1 MPQTQ
6 MNCPQCR
13 QPIIADVQQLF
24 DIGVNPQDKQIFLS
38 GAFNI
43 AQCPHCGYQGMLATP
58 LIYHDP
64 EKELLLTYFPPELQM
79 SVQEQETVIGPRIKR
94 VMDAL
99 PQEKR
104 KGYLFNPR
112 PMLTLQG
119 MLETILEADGITKE
133 MIQAQ
138 QDRINLIEQL
148 LTAPDD
154 DARLQII
161 QQNEAQFDEE
171 FFGLF
176 GNIAQSVL
184 YGGDESAAG
193 KLIDVQNLLMEH
205 TPQGREIKQES
216 EEVQRALQSLRDL
229 GDGLTRESLL
239 TLVADAPT
247 ETRLRALVQ
256 FIRPGMDY
264 EFFAL
269 LSQRIEQAGGE
280 QRAQLEQKRA
290 ALLKFTQEYD
300 DEQAARIQAARK
312 NVDLLLQAPDLEAA
326 LRQNANAIDETFIQA
341 LTLELELARKE
352 GNLDRSTR
360 LQQVMSAIEAASTP
374 PAEFMFVEQLLSVAD
389 DEDALMKMLADQ
401 DDLVTPDLTQ
411 TLSSLITQGQG
422 MAQQEPGA
430 EQAQHNATLQRLQ
443 KIYEAVLR
451 HSMQK
456 NFTGSM

>member
-184 YGGDESAAG
+184 YGG
-193 KLIDVQNLLMEH
+193 
-205 TPQGREIKQES
+205 
-216 EEVQRALQSLRDL
+216 
-229 GDGLTRESLL
+229 
-239 TLVADAPT
+239 
-247 ETRLRALVQ
+247 
-256 FIRPGMDY
+256 
-264 EFFAL
+264 
-269 LSQRIEQAGGE
+269 
-280 QRAQLEQKRA
+280 
-290 ALLKFTQEYD
+290 
-300 DEQAARIQAARK
+300 
-312 NVDLLLQAPDLEAA
+312 
-326 LRQNANAIDETFIQA
+326 
-341 LTLELELARKE
+341 
-352 GNLDRSTR
+352 
-360 LQQVMSAIEAASTP
+360 
-374 PAEFMFVEQLLSVAD
+374 
-389 DEDALMKMLADQ
+389 
-401 DDLVTPDLTQ
+401 
-411 TLSSLITQGQG
+411 
-422 MAQQEPGA
+422 
-430 EQAQHNATLQRLQ
+430 
-443 KIYEAVLR
+443 
-451 HSMQK
+451 
-456 NFTGSM
+456 